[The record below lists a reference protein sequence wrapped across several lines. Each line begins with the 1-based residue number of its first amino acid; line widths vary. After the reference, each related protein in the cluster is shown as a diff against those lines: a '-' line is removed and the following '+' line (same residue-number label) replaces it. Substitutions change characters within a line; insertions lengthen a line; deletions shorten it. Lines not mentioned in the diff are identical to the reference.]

1 MPISRLLEA
10 GKYTPEQIELITK
23 AFNLTLRIMGLVDRN
38 DPLCELVARKVLE
51 AAEAGSGNPKEIAEA
66 AATRIGLR

>member
-10 GKYTPEQIELITK
+10 GHYTPEKTEVLTK
-23 AFNLTLRIMGLVDRN
+23 AFSLALGMMGLVDRN
-38 DPLCELVARKVLE
+38 DPLCDLVAHKVLE

-66 AATRIGLR
+66 AVARIGLR